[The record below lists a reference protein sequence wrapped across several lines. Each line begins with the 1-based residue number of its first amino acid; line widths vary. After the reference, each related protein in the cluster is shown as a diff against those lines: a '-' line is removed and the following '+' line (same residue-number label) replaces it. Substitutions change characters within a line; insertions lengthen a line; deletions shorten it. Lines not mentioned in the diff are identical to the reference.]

1 MEERSRDTNGWKERR
16 KMNILTAGVDY
27 FIKGGW
33 VMWPLLICSIAA
45 LAIGVERML
54 FFRKADSGRHFTKQF
69 CQCVENNDWNQA
81 KELAD
86 RTQGEIAKLATI
98 VMERHDNY
106 EYLENFISYRAER
119 ALDKF
124 ENHLPYLNIIVT
136 LAPVLGLLGTVT
148 GMMGAFNHITQRMTN
163 PMGVTSGLAEAL
175 ITTVFGLCISIVAV
189 VFHGYFER
197 RMKLITLNIEEM
209 GNTLLEA
216 VRKKETCSV
225 CCHPER
231 RRA

>member
-1 MEERSRDTNGWKERR
+1 
-16 KMNILTAGVDY
+16 MNLFTAGVDY

-33 VMWPLLICSIAA
+33 VMWPLLVCSIAA
-45 LAIGVERML
+45 IAIGVERTL
-54 FFRKADSGRHFTKQF
+54 YFRKADSGREFTKEF
-69 CQCVENNDWNQA
+69 CNYIEENNWDAA
-81 KELAD
+81 KQLAD
-86 RTQGEIAKLATI
+86 QTRGEIAKLATI
-98 VMERHDNY
+98 VMDRHGNY
-106 EYLENFISYRAER
+106 EFLENFISYRAER

-124 ENHLPYLNIIVT
+124 EQNLPYLNIIVT

-148 GMMGAFNHITQRMTN
+148 GMMGAFNHITERMTN
-163 PMGVTSGLAEAL
+163 PMGVTAGLAEAL

-189 VFHGYFER
+189 CFHGYFER
-197 RMKLITLNIEEM
+197 RMKDITLNIEEM

-216 VRKKETCSV
+216 VRKKETCNV

>member
-1 MEERSRDTNGWKERR
+1 
-16 KMNILTAGVDY
+16 MNLFAAGIDY

-33 VMWPLLICSIAA
+33 VMWPLLVCSIAT
-45 LAIGVERML
+45 LAIGVERTL
-54 FFRKADSGRHFTKQF
+54 YFRKADSGRGFTKKF
-69 CQCVENNDWNQA
+69 CTYIEENNWDAA
-81 KELAD
+81 KQLAD
-86 RTQGEIAKLATI
+86 GS
-98 VMERHDNY
+98 HGNY
-106 EYLENFISYRAER
+106 EFLENFISYRAER

-124 ENHLPYLNIIVT
+124 EQNLPYLNIIVT
-136 LAPVLGLLGTVT
+136 LALVLGLLGTVT
-148 GMMGAFNHITQRMTN
+148 RMMGAFNHITQRMEN
-163 PMGVTSGLAEAL
+163 PMGVTAGLAEAL

-189 VFHGYFER
+189 CFHGYFEW
-197 RMKLITLNIEEM
+197 RMKIITLNIEEM